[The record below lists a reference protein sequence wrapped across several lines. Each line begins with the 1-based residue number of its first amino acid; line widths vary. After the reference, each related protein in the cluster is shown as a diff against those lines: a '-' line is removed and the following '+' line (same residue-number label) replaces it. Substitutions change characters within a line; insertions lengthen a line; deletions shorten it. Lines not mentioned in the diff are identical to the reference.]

1 MSWAQ
6 ISASMQASASEDDV
20 GARRARQNTE
30 KKPIIV
36 IASPH
41 PTIITGNFDPSSQV
55 QMGSSMMWPPPGSP
69 VQGTSS
75 ATMFMS
81 GTAASPASIP
91 VQQTS
96 SGNLILAAE
105 VQMTSPSTTILQS
118 IPAGSKICGSIS
130 GRSSK
135 SRSRVKGHRM
145 SIRRSSSRKR
155 IGSPAPRRPSGASN
169 QGTGFALV
177 QAEMRSDDSGSRSSG
192 SLTTMAF
199 VDVDAV
205 QKQARKKAKR
215 RASKNK
221 LMRRRSKPEDAAT
234 RAFVEALSITCSPA
248 STPSTGSLAGSSSM
262 SSGSMTGLDKLMGTT
277 ARKRPSRKLVRRQ
290 VRRRRSARSPKR
302 RASNTDAALAQA
314 LVATLSGGTS
324 SPGGGLGERS
334 SMSALIT
341 TTPVGAASPR
351 YQAQQGTGQMN
362 FVLNLPNRQEP
373 AANTLTLTIVQDSNT
388 PTQTGGW
395 R

>member
-20 GARRARQNTE
+20 GARRTRQNSE
-30 KKPIIV
+30 KKPIIM

-41 PTIITGNFDPSSQV
+41 PTVITGDFDPSSQV
-55 QMGSSMMWPPPGSP
+55 QMGASMIWPPPGSP
-69 VQGTSS
+69 AQGTSS
-75 ATMFMS
+75 ATMFVS
-81 GTAASPASIP
+81 GTAASPTSIP

-96 SGNLILAAE
+96 SGNLILATE
-105 VQMTSPSTTILQS
+105 VQMTSPSATLLQS

-130 GRSSK
+130 G
-135 SRSRVKGHRM
+135 
-145 SIRRSSSRKR
+145 
-155 IGSPAPRRPSGASN
+155 SPAPRSPSGTSN
-169 QGTGFALV
+169 QGSGFALL

-199 VDVDAV
+199 VDVDEA
-205 QKQARKKAKR
+205 QKQARKKPRR

-221 LMRRRSKPEDAAT
+221 LMRRRSKREDALT
-234 RAFVEALSITCSPA
+234 RAFVEALSITRSPA

-262 SSGSMTGLDKLMGTT
+262 SSGSMTRLDKLMGT
-277 ARKRPSRKLVRRQ
+277 AASKRPSRKQVRRQ

-302 RASNTDAALAQA
+302 RASNTDAAFAQA

-341 TTPVGAASPR
+341 TTPAGAASPR
-351 YQAQQGTGQMN
+351 NQAQQAAGQMN

-373 AANTLTLTIVQDSNT
+373 AVNTLTLTIVQDPNT
-388 PTQTGGW
+388 PAQTGRW